1 MIVSFYDE
9 SFNGLQNNASLVVD
23 AASYSLIRRA
33 VDLDELKCTCEAF
46 TESIQPTFVVVKDD
60 RGRYEYGALAG
71 VPQLTSDNQT
81 KITASDLKTMLKAD

>member
-9 SFNGLQNNASLVVD
+9 KFNGLQNNASLVVD

-46 TESIQPTFVVVKDD
+46 TESIQPTFVVVDM
-60 RGRYEYGALAG
+60 
-71 VPQLTSDNQT
+71 S
-81 KITASDLKTMLKAD
+81 TARLPAFRSLRPIIRRRSRRPI